1 MAGDIR
7 ELMGKE
13 LLFCDGAMGTMIQAK
28 GIEPGQIP
36 ELWNV
41 TEPAAIKDIH
51 RQFLETGVNVIETNT
66 FGANGFKLEGSGYT
80 VEEIVSAGVENA
92 REEADRIKDRPCFVS
107 LSIGPLGKLLKPLGD
122 VTFEEAYD
130 QFAEMVKA
138 GRRADLIIIETMNDT
153 YELKAAILAAKE
165 NSDLPVFVSTILDE
179 KGKLLTGAGIE
190 AVVAM
195 AEGLGV
201 DALGFN
207 CGMGPAEM
215 KGFLPELVEAT
226 SLPILFSPN
235 AGMPKIRDGQ
245 TVFETGPNEFAEH
258 MKDLVA
264 GGVCLA
270 GGCCGTTPE
279 HIKAMIDRCRG
290 MSPVPPVKKDRTVVS
305 SYEKAVTL
313 GEEPAVIGE
322 RINPTGKAALK
333 AALKEGDREYVLKE
347 ALSQQAQGA
356 HILDINVGLPEIDER
371 KAMEEIVPAVQAV
384 TSLPLQIDTADPKAM
399 EAALRLY
406 NGKAMINSVNGKAES
421 MDAVFPLVKKY
432 GGVCV
437 CLALDEEGIPE
448 TAEGR
453 VAVIEKI
460 AARAAEYGIERKD
473 LVADTLTTTISTGED
488 NGSVTLDALSR
499 VRHGMGMN
507 TVLGVSNISFGLPC
521 RDHINSIFLT
531 LALENGLSA
540 GIIDPGK
547 EKMMQAYRAFMALRG
562 LDRQGLD
569 YIKAY
574 GGKDGQEKPHEKIRT
589 EDGGQDPEKMLYDS
603 ILNGLVESA
612 GKCTEELLGKKAPMD
627 IIDEDLIPAL
637 DHAGRL
643 FEEKEIFLPQL
654 LMTADATKA
663 AFDRIKENI
672 LGSGRAGESKGKI
685 LLATVKGD
693 IHDIGKNIVKVL
705 LENYGYD
712 VIDMGKD
719 VPPEDIVDRVI
730 GDGIRLVGLSALM
743 TTTVVSMEETVK
755 MLREAAP
762 GTKVMVGGAVLTQEY
777 ADTMGADKYS
787 ADAMGSVRYA
797 NELFGG

>member
-313 GEEPAVIGE
+313 GEEPVVIGE

-371 KAMEEIVPAVQAV
+371 EVMEEIVPAVQAV

-453 VAVIEKI
+453 VAVIDIGCPFPGETGDGYEHCPGSIQHIFRPALQGPYKQHI
-460 AARAAEYGIERKD
+460 PHSGPGER
-473 LVADTLTTTISTGED
+473 T
-488 NGSVTLDALSR
+488 
-499 VRHGMGMN
+499 
-507 TVLGVSNISFGLPC
+507 FC
-521 RDHINSIFLT
+521 RDHRSGQGKDD
-531 LALENGLSA
+531 AGLQSFHGA
-540 GIIDPGK
+540 ERSGPTGSGLH
-547 EKMMQAYRAFMALRG
+547 QSLRG
-562 LDRQGLD
+562 KRRPGRARWEDPDRRWGTGSGEDAIRLHTERT
-569 YIKAY
+569 
-574 GGKDGQEKPHEKIRT
+574 GGKCGEVHRETFREKSP
-589 EDGGQDPEKMLYDS
+589 
-603 ILNGLVESA
+603 
-612 GKCTEELLGKKAPMD
+612 
-627 IIDEDLIPAL
+627 
-637 DHAGRL
+637 
-643 FEEKEIFLPQL
+643 
-654 LMTADATKA
+654 
-663 AFDRIKENI
+663 
-672 LGSGRAGESKGKI
+672 
-685 LLATVKGD
+685 
-693 IHDIGKNIVKVL
+693 
-705 LENYGYD
+705 YGYN
-712 VIDMGKD
+712 
-719 VPPEDIVDRVI
+719 R
-730 GDGIRLVGLSALM
+730 
-743 TTTVVSMEETVK
+743 
-755 MLREAAP
+755 
-762 GTKVMVGGAVLTQEY
+762 
-777 ADTMGADKYS
+777 
-787 ADAMGSVRYA
+787 
-797 NELFGG
+797 